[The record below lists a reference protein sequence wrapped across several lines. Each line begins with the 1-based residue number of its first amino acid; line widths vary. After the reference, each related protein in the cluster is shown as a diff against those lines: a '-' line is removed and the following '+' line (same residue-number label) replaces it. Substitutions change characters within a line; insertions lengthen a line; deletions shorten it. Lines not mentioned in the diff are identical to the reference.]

1 MYKKII
7 LVAALILLL
16 ALALPA
22 AFAAISPDKKA
33 EIDALHQQI
42 LELRKQ
48 IIDKYVESGEITPQ
62 QGNFLKERLELME
75 QFRQDNNLGPWYCWG
90 PGGMMGGWGPGGM
103 MGGWGP
109 GFLRGPENKGASFGP
124 YGLGMMRG
132 L

>member
-1 MYKKII
+1 
-7 LVAALILLL
+7 LLL

-90 PGGMMGGWGPGGM
+90 PGGMMGGWR
-103 MGGWGP
+103 P
-109 GFLRGPENKGASFGP
+109 GFLRGPENKGASLGP
-124 YGLGMMRG
+124 YGLWMMRG